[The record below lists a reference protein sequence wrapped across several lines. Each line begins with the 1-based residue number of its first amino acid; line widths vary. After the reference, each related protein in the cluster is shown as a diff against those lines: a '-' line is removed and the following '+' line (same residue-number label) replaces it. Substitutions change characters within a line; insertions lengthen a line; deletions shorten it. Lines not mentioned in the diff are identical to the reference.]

1 VPSGAVSAA
10 DGGTRWGRLADGV
23 ERHALFVAALSV
35 TWLVLVL
42 KVPFRLNQD
51 GYLGL
56 VAGRE
61 VADHGIPQ
69 HDRLAVLTHG
79 ARWIDQQ
86 WLSQLAL
93 YELER
98 AGGLAAYCIVYV
110 GLAVAALGMAILAA
124 RRLGAADLHVLAV
137 LILPTV
143 IFVGASGEVRTQGF
157 AYPLYVAVLWLLLAE
172 SRAPSRRGLW
182 VFPLL
187 VLWGNLHGSVTLGV
201 GLSVLYGVSVL
212 VPRRGEPGPAGPW
225 PWRRALIYIV
235 GAPLCLLVTPYL
247 LDGITYYRDTLGN
260 RTFRS
265 VISEWGPVTSIMP
278 LAVPFFFVAFGAT
291 WLLGRA
297 GRRHDLF
304 EHLVLYMTIAAG
316 ITAVR
321 NVTWLGL
328 TVIMIV
334 PGLVGTV
341 WGPPK
346 PQERKRTL
354 NLALAGGALVLLVGT
369 LIVVAAKPRSWFEQ
383 GYDRRALTVIADRL
397 AADPTLKVH
406 AGDRFPDWLL
416 WNEPQVAGRVSY
428 DSRLELLTNR
438 QLRDLSDYVS
448 EKGGDAS
455 KIVSGFGLLVLDPKG
470 QKSFTKA
477 RLKEPGTRVV
487 YRGHNIV
494 VAMRPAR

>member
-1 VPSGAVSAA
+1 MPTGAVSAA
-10 DGGTRWGRLADGV
+10 GGGARWARLTDTV

-35 TWLVLVL
+35 TWLVLLL

-98 AGGLAAYCIVYV
+98 VGGLGAYCIVYV
-110 GLAVAALGMAILAA
+110 GLAVAALGMAIVAS
-124 RRLGAADLHVLAV
+124 RRLGAADVHVLAV
-137 LILPTV
+137 LILPTI

-212 VPRRGEPGPAGPW
+212 VPRRDGPGPAGRW
-225 PWRRALIYIV
+225 PWRRALLYIV
-235 GAPLCLLVTPYL
+235 GAPLCLLLTPYL

-260 RTFRS
+260 GTFRS
-265 VISEWGPVTSIMP
+265 LISEWRPVTSIMI
-278 LAVPFFFVAFGAT
+278 LAVPFFVVGFAAT

-304 EHLVLYMTIAAG
+304 EHLVLYMTITAG

-328 TVIMIV
+328 TAIV
-334 PGLVGTV
+334 VLPGLVGTV
-341 WGPPK
+341 WGRPPE
-346 PQERKRTL
+346 QERKRTV
-354 NLALAGGALVLLVGT
+354 NLALAGGSLVLLVGT
-369 LIVVAAKPRSWFEQ
+369 LVGVAAQPRSWFEQ
-383 GYDRRALTVIADRL
+383 GYDRRALGVITSRL
-397 AADPTLKVH
+397 QADPSLKVH
-406 AGDRFPDWLL
+406 AGDRFTDWLL
-416 WNEPQVAGRVSY
+416 WNEPQLAGRVSY
-428 DSRLELLTNR
+428 DSRLELLTTQ

-448 EKGGDAS
+448 EKGGDAA

-477 RLKEPGTRVV
+477 RLKDAGTRVI
-487 YRGHNIV
+487 YRGHDVIV
-494 VAMRPAR
+494 AERPAR